1 VCSPVLFKRCELG
14 KILVIDDNRAIG
26 EALGVLMG
34 LHGIDTLTALSPEA
48 GLALLDGD
56 SVDLVIQDMNFTG
69 DTTSG
74 REGVALFGEIR
85 RRHPDLP
92 IILLTGWTHLEDAVE
107 LVKAGAADYLAKPW
121 DDAKL
126 VVTVKNLLALGKLQR
141 LQKHEAE
148 ERRAARERLSQR
160 FDLCGIVYES
170 PAMQQ
175 LVGIATQVAHADVP
189 VVITGPNGAGKEK
202 IADIIHANSSAK
214 AGPYIK
220 VNMGAL
226 PAELIESE
234 LFGAEAGAY
243 TGAQKARAGRFEA
256 ADGGTLFLDEIANLP
271 LAGQVKLLRVLQT
284 GEFER
289 LGSNQTRRV
298 KVRIITATNSDL
310 RAAIAAGRFREDLF
324 YRLNVIELH
333 VPALAERRED
343 VLPLARAFLGAGHSL
358 TLDAEQ
364 VLLEY
369 AWSGNVRELQNCMR
383 RSALLATG
391 KTVDTAALGLPQPR
405 PTSAAASNAEP
416 SRADI
421 EAVLTRH
428 DGVIAAA
435 AQELGLSRQALY
447 RRMEKF
453 GIPKG

>member
-1 VCSPVLFKRCELG
+1 MG
-14 KILVIDDNRAIG
+14 KILVIDDNLAIG
-26 EALGVLMG
+26 EALGILFG
-34 LHGIDTLTALSPEA
+34 LHGLDTLTALSPEA
-48 GLALLDGD
+48 GLTVLAGE
-56 SVDLVIQDMNFTG
+56 SMDLVIQDMNFTS

-74 REGVALFGEIR
+74 REGVQLFGEIR

-126 VVTVKNLLALGKLQR
+126 VVTVKNLLALGALQR
-141 LQKHEAE
+141 QQRREAE
-148 ERRAARERLSQR
+148 ERRAARERLGQR

-170 PAMQQ
+170 LGMQQ

-202 IADIIHANSSAK
+202 IADIIHANSACK
-214 AGPYIK
+214 DGPCIK

-243 TGAQKARAGRFEA
+243 TGAQKGRAGRFEA
-256 ADGGTLFLDEIANLP
+256 ADGGTLFLDEIGNLP

-284 GEFER
+284 GEYER

-310 RAAIAAGRFREDLF
+310 HASISAGRFREDLF

-333 VPALAERRED
+333 VPSLAERRED
-343 VLPLARAFLGAGHSL
+343 ILPLARAFLGAAHNLSP
-358 TLDAEQ
+358 DAERA
-364 VLLEY
+364 LLDHP
-369 AWSGNVRELQNCMR
+369 WSGNVRELQNCMR
-383 RSALLATG
+383 RAALLAEG
-391 KTVDTAALGLPQPR
+391 KTVDAAALGLPVSR
-405 PTSAAASNAEP
+405 PAMAAPNAEP

-428 DGVIAAA
+428 SGVIAAA

-453 GIPKG
+453 GISKG

>member
-1 VCSPVLFKRCELG
+1 LG
-14 KILVIDDNRAIG
+14 NILVIDDNRAIG

-48 GLALLDGD
+48 GLALLAGE

-126 VVTVKNLLALGKLQR
+126 VVTVKNLMALGSLRRQQR
-141 LQKHEAE
+141 REAE

-170 PAMQQ
+170 PTMQQ

-189 VVITGPNGAGKEK
+189 VVILGPNGAGKEK
-202 IADIIHANSSAK
+202 IADIIHANSACK
-214 AGPYIK
+214 DGPYIK

-310 RAAIAAGRFREDLF
+310 RDAIAAGRFREDLF

-333 VPALAERRED
+333 VPPLAERRED

-358 TLDAEQ
+358 SPDAEQ
-364 VLLEY
+364 ALVEHL
-369 AWSGNVRELQNCMR
+369 WSGNVRELQNCMR
-383 RSALLATG
+383 RAALLAEG
-391 KTVDTAALGLPQPR
+391 KNVDTAALGLPQAR
-405 PTSAAASNAEP
+405 PASAAAPNTEP

-428 DGVIAAA
+428 NGVIAAA

-453 GIPKG
+453 GIPKSS

>member
-1 VCSPVLFKRCELG
+1 MHHLLFLGDSMG
-14 KILVIDDNRAIG
+14 KILIIDDNRAIG
-26 EALGVLMG
+26 EALGVLFG
-34 LHGIDTLTALSPEA
+34 LHGLDTLTALAPDT
-48 GLALLDGD
+48 GLALLTREP
-56 SVDLVIQDMNFTG
+56 VDLVIQDMNFTG

-74 REGVALFGEIR
+74 KEGAVLFTEIR

-126 VVTVKNLLALGKLQR
+126 VTTVKNLLALGALQR
-141 LQKHEAE
+141 EKRAQAE
-148 ERRAARERLSQR
+148 ERRAAREQLGKR

-170 PAMQQ
+170 AVMQQ

-189 VVITGPNGAGKEK
+189 VVILGPNGAGKEK
-202 IADIIHANSSAK
+202 IADIIQANSACK

-226 PAELIESE
+226 PGELIESE

-289 LGSNQTRRV
+289 LGSAQTRKV

-324 YRLNVIELH
+324 YRLNVIELIL
-333 VPALAERRED
+333 PPLAERRED
-343 VLPLARAFLGAGHSL
+343 VLPLARAFLGESHRLSPE
-358 TLDAEQ
+358 AERA
-364 VLLEY
+364 LLEHD
-369 AWSGNVRELQNCMR
+369 WSGNVRELQNCMR
-383 RSALLATG
+383 RAVLLAHGSVVKAT
-391 KTVDTAALGLPQPR
+391 DLGLPAARAATPAAEAAPE
-405 PTSAAASNAEP
+405 PT
-416 SRADI
+416 RADI
-421 EAVLTRH
+421 EVVLARH
-428 DGVIAAA
+428 HGVIAAA

-453 GIPKG
+453 GIAKG

>member
-1 VCSPVLFKRCELG
+1 MG
-14 KILVIDDNRAIG
+14 KILVIDDNKAIG
-26 EALGVLMG
+26 DALAVLFG
-34 LHGIDTLTALSPEA
+34 LHGLETVSALNPEA
-48 GLALLDGD
+48 GLAALGADD
-56 SVDLVIQDMNFTG
+56 TDLVIQDMNFSG

-74 REGVALFGEIR
+74 KEGVALFNEIR

-126 VVTVKNLLALGKLQR
+126 VTTVNNLIALGRLQR
-141 LQKHEAE
+141 QQRHEAAQ
-148 ERRAARERLSQR
+148 RREARERLAAR

-170 PAMQQ
+170 VAMQQ
-175 LVGIATQVAHADVP
+175 VVGIATQVAHADVP
-189 VVITGPNGAGKEK
+189 VVITGANGAGKEK
-202 IADIIHANSSAK
+202 VADIVHANSPVRG
-214 AGPYIK
+214 GPYIK

-226 PAELIESE
+226 PAELVESE

-256 ADGGTLFLDEIANLP
+256 ADGGTLFLDEIGNLP

-298 KVRIITATNSDL
+298 KVRIVTATNSDL
-310 RAAIAAGRFREDLF
+310 RVAIAAGRFREDLF
-324 YRLNVIELH
+324 YRLNVIELN
-333 VPALAERRED
+333 VPPLSERRED
-343 VLPLARAFLGAGHSL
+343 ILPLGRAFLGASHALS
-358 TLDAEQ
+358 LDAERA
-364 VLLEY
+364 LLNHN
-369 AWSGNVRELQNCMR
+369 WSGNVRELQNCMR
-383 RSALLATG
+383 RAALLAEG
-391 KTVDTAALGLPQPR
+391 KTVSAAALGLPTAR
-405 PTSAAASNAEP
+405 AAPQTASAEP

-428 DGVIAAA
+428 GGVIAAA

-453 GIPKG
+453 GIAK

>member
-1 VCSPVLFKRCELG
+1 MS
-14 KILVIDDNRAIG
+14 KILVIDDNHAIG
-26 EALGVLMG
+26 EALGILFG
-34 LHGIDTLTALSPEA
+34 LHDIDTLTALSPES
-48 GLALLDGD
+48 GLAVLAGEPM
-56 SVDLVIQDMNFTG
+56 DLVIQDMNFTS

-107 LVKAGAADYLAKPW
+107 LVKAGATDYLAKPW

-126 VVTVKNLLALGKLQR
+126 VVTVKNLMALGALQR
-141 LQKHEAE
+141 LRRREAE
-148 ERRAARERLSQR
+148 ERRAARERLGQR

-202 IADIIHANSSAK
+202 FADIIHANSACK
-214 AGPYIK
+214 DGPCIK

-226 PAELIESE
+226 PADLIESE

-284 GEFER
+284 GEYER

-298 KVRIITATNSDL
+298 KVRIVTATNSDL

-343 VLPLARAFLGAGHSL
+343 VLPLARAFLGTGHSL
-358 TLDAEQ
+358 SPDAERA
-364 VLLEY
+364 LLDHV
-369 AWSGNVRELQNCMR
+369 WSGNVRELQNCMR
-383 RSALLATG
+383 RAALLAGG
-391 KTVDTAALGLPQPR
+391 KTVDTAALGLPLSR
-405 PTSAAASNAEP
+405 PASAATPNTEP

-447 RRMEKF
+447 RRMDKF
-453 GIPKG
+453 GISKGS

>member
-1 VCSPVLFKRCELG
+1 MG

-26 EALGVLMG
+26 EALTVLFE
-34 LHGIDTLTALSPEA
+34 LHGLSARTALSPDEGLRLLA
-48 GLALLDGD
+48 GGD
-56 SVDLVIQDMNFTG
+56 VDLVIQDMNFSG

-74 REGVALFGEIR
+74 QEGAALFQEIR

-92 IILLTGWTHLEDAVE
+92 IILLTAWTHLEDAVE

-121 DDAKL
+121 DDVKL
-126 VVTVKNLLALGKLQR
+126 LVTVKNLLALGRLQR
-141 LQKHEAE
+141 EQRRQAV
-148 ERRAARERLSQR
+148 ERREVRTRLAAR

-170 PAMQQ
+170 PTMQQ
-175 LVGIATQVAHADVP
+175 VVGIATQVAHADVP

-202 IADIIHANSSAK
+202 IADIIHANSACK
-214 AGPYIK
+214 AGPYVK

-226 PAELIESE
+226 PAELVESE

-256 ADGGTLFLDEIANLP
+256 ADGGTLFLDEIGNLP

-289 LGSNQTRRV
+289 LGSTQTRRV
-298 KVRIITATNSDL
+298 KVRVVTATNSDL
-310 RAAIAAGRFREDLF
+310 RAAIAEGRFREDLF

-333 VPALAERRED
+333 VPPLGERRED
-343 VLPLARAFLGAGHSL
+343 VLPLARAFLGERHTLSPQAERALLDHS
-358 TLDAEQ
+358 
-364 VLLEY
+364 
-369 AWSGNVRELQNCMR
+369 WSGNVRELQNCMR
-383 RSALLATG
+383 RAALLAEG
-391 KTVDTAALGLPQPR
+391 VAVDVEALGLPVTR
-405 PTSAAASNAEP
+405 TAAATPVAEP
-416 SRADI
+416 SREDI
-421 EAVLTRH
+421 ESVLRRH
-428 DGVIAAA
+428 GGVIAAA

-453 GIPKG
+453 GIARG

>member
-1 VCSPVLFKRCELG
+1 LG
-14 KILVIDDNRAIG
+14 KILVIDDNHAIG
-26 EALGVLMG
+26 EALGVLFG
-34 LHGIDTLTALSPEA
+34 LQGIDTLTALSPEA
-48 GLALLDGD
+48 GLVLLG
-56 SVDLVIQDMNFTG
+56 SEAVDLVIQDMNFTG

-85 RRHPDLP
+85 RRNPDLP

-126 VVTVKNLLALGKLQR
+126 VVTVKNLLALGALQR
-141 LQKHEAE
+141 QQRREAE
-148 ERRAARERLSQR
+148 ERRAARQRLAER

-202 IADIIHANSSAK
+202 IADIVHANSAVK

-256 ADGGTLFLDEIANLP
+256 ADGGTLFLDEIANLS

-289 LGSNQTRRV
+289 LGSNQTRKV

-333 VPALAERRED
+333 APSLAERRED
-343 VLPLARAFLGAGHSL
+343 VLPLARAFLGGSHSL
-358 TLDAEQ
+358 SADAEQ
-364 VLLEY
+364 ALLDH

-383 RSALLATG
+383 RAALLATA
-391 KTVDTAALGLPQPR
+391 KSVDTAALSLPASR
-405 PTSAAASNAEP
+405 SASVAAPNVEP
-416 SRADI
+416 NRADI

-428 DGVIAAA
+428 NGVIAVA